1 MSLRRAAMMEKL
13 PVKELEKILA
23 VFIDGIRLVLRENLL
38 GAYLGGS
45 FAHGGWDAYS
55 DVDFN
60 IVIDQDLH
68 PGELESLR
76 VVHARIFTM
85 DGYYARHLEGSY
97 FPKAILGSL
106 NRTEEPVWYLDNGSL
121 NFERS
126 THDNTLV
133 NRWVLR
139 ERGVILVGP
148 DPEVWIPPVPEDLL
162 KAEILDTMRMWG
174 REILKGEYKI
184 DNRWAQAFA
193 VLSYCRMLHSLATGE
208 VGSKPDG
215 AAWAKEAVDPKW
227 LPLIEDALSA
237 RINQYAKVYEP
248 ADPDKVQRTLDFI
261 RYALQ
266 EAAGVDEEG
275 C

>member
-1 MSLRRAAMMEKL
+1 MTEKL
-13 PVKELEKILA
+13 PEKELETILA
-23 VFIDGIRLVLRENLL
+23 ALIDGTRLVLGQNLL

-60 IVIDQDLH
+60 IVIDQDLR
-68 PGELESLR
+68 PSELDPLR

-85 DGYYARHLEGSY
+85 DCYYARHLEGSY
-97 FPKAILGSL
+97 FPKAILQSL
-106 NRTEEPVWYLDNGSL
+106 DLTEEPVWYLDNGSL

-139 ERGVILVGP
+139 ERGVILTGL
-148 DPEVWIPPVPEDLL
+148 DPEVWIPPVPEDLF
-162 KAEILDTMRMWG
+162 KAEIFDTMRTWG
-174 REILKGEYKI
+174 GEIIAGQYKI

-215 AAWAKEAVDPKW
+215 AGWAVEALDRKW
-227 LPLIEDALSA
+227 RPLIEDALSA
-237 RINQYAKVYEP
+237 RVNQYAKVYQP
-248 ADPDKVQRTLDFI
+248 ADSDKVQGTLAFI
-261 RYALQ
+261 RYALRQ
-266 EAAGVDEEG
+266 AAKVAEEG
-275 C
+275 R